1 MASAPQSPMS
11 VPPKKMSPIVWI
23 IGGIFGLILLAG
35 IVMVAGGL
43 LVANKIHKAA
53 SNPALAAAKLI
64 AAANPDVEILSSD
77 EHAGTVTFKDKKDG
91 KVITLNFD
99 QIKQGK
105 LTFEEDGKK
114 VTMAASGNG
123 VNIAGA
129 DGSTVQI
136 GANASSKLPE
146 WLPSYPGANA
156 QGSFAMQASNESAAT
171 VSFTTKDSI
180 DQVAK
185 FYEDAFK
192 KAGLTTS
199 ANMMQQDG
207 KASGGMISAES
218 ADKKKTAVVNIAAG
232 EDAATVGI
240 TYSDKK

>member
-1 MASAPQSPMS
+1 MATPPQGPAP

-35 IVMVAGGL
+35 IVMIAGGL
-43 LVANKIHKAA
+43 FVANKIHNAV

-77 EHAGTVTFKDKKDG
+77 ERAGTVTFKDKKDG

-105 LTFEEDGKK
+105 LTFEQDGKK
-114 VTMAASGNG
+114 VTMAASGDG
-123 VNIAGA
+123 VKIAGD

-136 GANASSKLPE
+136 GAGASSKLPD
-146 WLPSYPGANA
+146 WLPSYPGATT
-156 QGSFAMQASNESAAT
+156 QGSFAMQGSAESAAT

-185 FYEDAFK
+185 FYQDAFK
-192 KAGLTTS
+192 KAGFSTS

-207 KASGGMISAES
+207 KTSGGMISAES
-218 ADKKKTAVVNIAAG
+218 EDKKKSAVVNIAAG